1 MKTLWTLIKSN
12 PVYKISGAM
21 VMALVVFAIFNI
33 VGNCTPKH
41 QTSALDV
48 AVQQAIDSV
57 KSAYSRQ
64 LQQHEDSIQQAAIQ
78 RDELW
83 QKALQAKQAE
93 ANKYY
98 NANIKN
104 ATTIKELK
112 AKYAEPCAEIIT
124 EYDKRED
131 NYIKALQAERVA
143 LTVCE
148 KRVIEWQGI
157 SASKET
163 QLTDLNNL
171 ITEKNKTIETQ
182 RDRITTITNRSRR
195 NFVFRNWKWIRGEW
209 REFVLEK

>member
-1 MKTLWTLIKSN
+1 MKTLWFLIKTS
-12 PVYKISGAM
+12 PVYKIFG
-21 VMALVVFAIFNI
+21 VMALALALFAIFNI
-33 VGNCTPKH
+33 VGNCTPSGEVSKM
-41 QTSALDV
+41 DV
-48 AVQQAIDSV
+48 SLQQAIDSV
-57 KSAYSRQ
+57 KSAYTQQ
-64 LQQHEDSIQQAAIQ
+64 LQQHEDSLQQAAIQ

-83 QKALQAKQAE
+83 QKALKAKQAE

-131 NYIKALQAERVA
+131 NYMKALQAERVA

-163 QLTDLNNL
+163 QLTDLNKL
-171 ITEKNKTIETQ
+171 IAEKNKTIDTQ
-182 RDRITTITNRSRR
+182 RDRITTITNRSKR
-195 NFVFRNWKWIRGEW
+195 NFVFRNWKWVTGRW
-209 REFVLEK
+209 REFVIE

>member
-1 MKTLWTLIKSN
+1 MKTLWFLIKTS
-12 PVYKISGAM
+12 PVYKIFG
-21 VMALVVFAIFNI
+21 VMILALAVFAIFNI
-33 VGNCTPKH
+33 VGNCTPSGEVSKI
-41 QTSALDV
+41 DV
-48 AVQQAIDSV
+48 AVQLAIDSV
-57 KSAYSRQ
+57 KSAYSHQ

-83 QKALQAKQAE
+83 QKALKAKQSE

-98 NANIKN
+98 NANVKN
-104 ATTIKELK
+104 TKTIQELK
-112 AKYAEPCAEIIT
+112 SKYAEPCAEIIT

-131 NYIKALQAERVA
+131 NYMKALQAERVA

-163 QLTDLNNL
+163 QLTSVNNL
-171 ITEKNKTIETQ
+171 ITEKNKTIDTQ

-209 REFVLEK
+209 REFVLG